1 MLFRSCTRNYLL
13 LLIRELDA
21 LMEARKKVVI
31 ITDQPAT
38 FHSAKVYLGESRGMQ
53 VGVIADSKYVLT
65 GEYGEGSMNTC
76 LYSGQKNFVELY
88 KTALANEIK
97 LLSIREENRD

>member
-1 MLFRSCTRNYLL
+1 M
-13 LLIRELDA
+13 
-21 LMEARKKVVI
+21 I

-38 FHSAKVYLGESRGMQ
+38 FHNAKVYLGESRGMQ

-65 GEYGEGSMNTC
+65 GVYGEGSLNKF